1 MNVTAAKK
9 RAKAH
14 AELNRIKDEP
24 TIRPENYNVD
34 IATALVWYTEH
45 TDDKKRRKFAIE
57 HFAKLNRKN
66 EVLALNKASDFDVRQ
81 IGIMCR
87 LISTGNTLSEQH
99 MALLESR
106 VAILVAKH
114 KVVKEVKQKV
124 VDAPTAVV
132 SIQERMDEKARE
144 LAGEIEGAIDEFVLS
159 KGKTT
164 FSTKN
169 YLLAQAV
176 SAPVAKRIGDTFI
189 KMYNELADAIN
200 GEDEQLI
207 EGYSNF
213 SKRELKGFHKFV
225 GEIVDDCHQMVQT
238 AKAVR
243 APRKR
248 KPQSPTKLVSKMKF
262 LREFADLGLKSV
274 KPESII
280 GSTEVWYYN
289 TKYRRV
295 GVYKGEGGN
304 PLSVKGTTIIGFDV
318 KDSQQMTL
326 RKPEEFFKGL
336 ALGKRALNNALK
348 KLTTKPSAPNGRIN
362 EECILLGA
370 F

>member
-1 MNVTAAKK
+1 
-9 RAKAH
+9 
-14 AELNRIKDEP
+14 
-24 TIRPENYNVD
+24 
-34 IATALVWYTEH
+34 
-45 TDDKKRRKFAIE
+45 
-57 HFAKLNRKN
+57 
-66 EVLALNKASDFDVRQ
+66 
-81 IGIMCR
+81 
-87 LISTGNTLSEQH
+87 
-99 MALLESR
+99 
-106 VAILVAKH
+106 
-114 KVVKEVKQKV
+114 
-124 VDAPTAVV
+124 
-132 SIQERMDEKARE
+132 MDEKARE
-144 LAGEIEGAIDEFVLS
+144 LAGEIEGAIDDFILNKS
-159 KGKTT
+159 P
-164 FSTKN
+164 FSAKN
-169 YLLAQAV
+169 YLLSQSV
-176 SAPVAKRIGDTFI
+176 SAPIAKRIGDIFI

-200 GEDEQLI
+200 EEDAQLV

-213 SKRELKGFHKFV
+213 TKRELKAFHKFV

-238 AKAVR
+238 AKADR

-262 LREFADLGLKSV
+262 MREFAELGLKSV

-318 KDSQQMTL
+318 KESQQMTL

-336 ALGKRALNNALK
+336 SLGKRALNGALK

>member
-1 MNVTAAKK
+1 MNATAAKK

-24 TIRPENYNVD
+24 TIRQENYNVD
-34 IATALVWYTEH
+34 IGTAMVWYTEH
-45 TDDKKRRKFAIE
+45 TDDKKRLKFAIE
-57 HFAKLNRKN
+57 YFAKQNRKN

-87 LISTGNTLSEQH
+87 LLSNGNTLSDTH

-114 KVVKEVKQKV
+114 QEIKEVKKV
-124 VDAPTAVV
+124 VAVATAPVT

-144 LAGEIEGAIDEFVLS
+144 LAGEIEGAIDDFVNT
-159 KGKTT
+159 GKTT
-164 FSTKN
+164 FSAKN
-169 YLLAQAV
+169 FLLAQAV
-176 SAPVAKRIGDTFI
+176 SAPIAKRIGESFV
-189 KMYNELADAIN
+189 KLYNELADVIN
-200 GEDEQLI
+200 QEDDQLV

-213 SKRELKGFHKFV
+213 SKKELKAFHKFV
-225 GEIVDDCHQMVQT
+225 GEIIDDCEQMIQT
-238 AKAVR
+238 AKAGR

-248 KPQSPTKLVSKMKF
+248 KPQPPSKIVGKMKF
-262 LREFADLGLKSV
+262 MREFAEIGLKSI
-274 KPESII
+274 KPETII
-280 GSTEVWYYN
+280 GSSEVWYYN

-295 GVYKGEGGN
+295 GVYKGENGN
-304 PLSVKGTTIIGFDV
+304 PLSVKGTTIIGFDI
-318 KDSQQMTL
+318 KESQQMTL

-336 ALGKRALNNALK
+336 ALGKRALNGALK
-348 KLTTKPSAPNGRIN
+348 KLTTKPSTPNGRIN

>member
-1 MNVTAAKK
+1 MNATAAKK

-14 AELNRIKDEP
+14 AELNKIKDEP
-24 TIRPENYNVD
+24 SIRPENYTGD
-34 IATALVWYTEH
+34 IGTAMVWYTEH

-87 LISTGNTLSEQH
+87 LLATGNVLSEQH

-106 VAILVAKH
+106 VAILIAKQDD
-114 KVVKEVKQKV
+114 VKEVKKTV
-124 VDAPTAVV
+124 VVAAPVV
-132 SIQERMDEKARE
+132 SIQDRMDEKARD
-144 LAGEIEGAIDEFVLS
+144 LAGEIEGAIDDYIIS
-159 KGKTT
+159 KTP
-164 FSTKN
+164 FSAKN
-169 YLLAQAV
+169 YLLAQSV
-176 SAPVAKRIGDTFI
+176 SAPVAKRIGDNFV

-200 GEDEQLI
+200 EEDKQLV

-213 SKRELKGFHKFV
+213 TKRELKAFHKFV
-225 GEIVDDCHQMVQT
+225 GEIVDDCQQMIQT
-238 AKAVR
+238 AKAGR
-243 APRKR
+243 APRMR
-248 KPQSPTKLVSKMKF
+248 KPQPASKVVGKMKY
-262 LREFADLGLKSV
+262 LREFTELGLKSI
-274 KPESII
+274 KPETII

-304 PLSVKGTTIIGFDV
+304 TLSVKGTTIIGFDV
-318 KDSQQMTL
+318 KESQQMTL
-326 RKPEEFFKGL
+326 RKPEDFFKGL
-336 ALGKRALNNALK
+336 SLGKRALNGALK
-348 KLTTKPSAPNGRIN
+348 KLTTKPSVPNGRIN

>member
-1 MNVTAAKK
+1 MNATAAKK

-14 AELNRIKDEP
+14 AELNRLKDEP

-34 IATALVWYTEH
+34 IGTALVWYTEH
-45 TDDKKRRKFAIE
+45 TDDKKRLKYAIE

-87 LISTGNTLSEQH
+87 LLANGNTLSEQH

-114 KVVKEVKQKV
+114 KVVKEVKPKV
-124 VDAPTAVV
+124 VDAPTPVV

-159 KGKTT
+159 KGKTA
-164 FSTKN
+164 FSAKN

-176 SAPVAKRIGDTFI
+176 SAPIAKRIGDMFI
-189 KMYNELADAIN
+189 KTYNELADVIN

-238 AKAVR
+238 AKADR

-262 LREFADLGLKSV
+262 LREFTELNLKSV
-274 KPESII
+274 KPETII
-280 GSTEVWYYN
+280 GSSEVWYYN

-318 KDSQQMTL
+318 KESQQMTL

>member
-1 MNVTAAKK
+1 MNATAAKK

-14 AELNRIKDEP
+14 AELNRVKDEP

-34 IATALVWYTEH
+34 IGTALVWYTEH

-57 HFAKLNRKN
+57 HFAKLGRKQ
-66 EVLALNKASDFDVRQ
+66 EVLALNEASDYDVRQ

-87 LISTGNTLSEQH
+87 LLANGNTLSEQH

-114 KVVKEVKQKV
+114 KVVKEVKQKDV
-124 VDAPTAVV
+124 AAPISAV

-144 LAGEIEGAIDEFVLS
+144 LAGEIEGAIDEFVS
-159 KGKTT
+159 TGKTT
-164 FSTKN
+164 FSAKN
-169 YLLAQAV
+169 YLLSQSV
-176 SAPVAKRIGDTFI
+176 SAPIAKRIGDMFI
-189 KMYNELADAIN
+189 KTYNELADAIN
-200 GEDEQLI
+200 GEDDQLI

-213 SKRELKGFHKFV
+213 SKRELKAFHKFV

-238 AKAVR
+238 AKADR

-262 LREFADLGLKSV
+262 MREFAELGLKSI
-274 KPESII
+274 KPETII
-280 GSTEVWYYN
+280 GSSEVWYYN

-318 KDSQQMTL
+318 KESQQMTL

-336 ALGKRALNNALK
+336 SLGKRALNGALK

>member
-14 AELNRIKDEP
+14 AELNRLKDEP

-34 IATALVWYTEH
+34 IGIALVWYTEH
-45 TDDKKRRKFAIE
+45 TDDKKRLKFAIE
-57 HFAKLNRKN
+57 HFAKLNRKQ
-66 EVLALNKASDFDVRQ
+66 EVLALNKASDYDVRQ

-87 LISTGNTLSEQH
+87 LLSNGNTLSDEH
-99 MALLESR
+99 MSLLESR

-114 KVVKEVKQKV
+114 KTVNEIKKV
-124 VDAPTAVV
+124 VDAPASVV
-132 SIQERMDEKARE
+132 SIQERMEEKAHD
-144 LAGEIEGAIDEFVLS
+144 LASEIDAAIDEFVLNKS
-159 KGKTT
+159 ST

-169 YLLAQAV
+169 YLLSNEV
-176 SAPVAKRIGDTFI
+176 SAPIAKRIG
-189 KMYNELADAIN
+189 ELFHGLRAELVEVIAGD
-200 GEDEQLI
+200 DDQLI

-213 SKRELKGFHKFV
+213 TKRELKKFLEFV
-225 GEIVDDCHQMVQT
+225 NNIITDCEQQVQT
-238 AKAVR
+238 AKANR

-262 LREFADLGLKSV
+262 LREFTDLGLKSI
-274 KPESII
+274 KPETII

-304 PLSVKGTTIIGFDV
+304 PLSVKGTTLIGFDV

-348 KLTTKPSAPNGRIN
+348 KLTTKPSVPNGRIN

>member
-1 MNVTAAKK
+1 MNVNAAKK

-14 AELNRIKDEP
+14 AELNKAKNEP
-24 TIRPENYNVD
+24 TIRPDNYNVD
-34 IATALVWYTEH
+34 IGTAMVWYTEQ
-45 TDDKKRRKFAIE
+45 TDDKKRRKYAIE

-66 EVLALNKASDFDVRQ
+66 EVLALNKASDYDIRQ

-87 LISTGNTLSEQH
+87 LLSNGNTLSNEH

-106 VAILVAKH
+106 VALLVAKH
-114 KVVKEVKQKV
+114 QEIKQVKKV
-124 VDAPTAVV
+124 VDIATAPVT

-144 LAGEIEGAIDEFVLS
+144 LAGEIEGAIDDFVIT
-159 KGKTT
+159 GKTT

-169 YLLAQAV
+169 FLLAQSV
-176 SAPVAKRIGDTFI
+176 SAPIAKRIGDSFV
-189 KMYNELADAIN
+189 KLYNELADAIN
-200 GEDEQLI
+200 GEDAQLT

-213 SKRELKGFHKFV
+213 SKKELKAFHKFV
-225 GEIVDDCHQMVQT
+225 GEIVDDCQQMIQT
-238 AKAVR
+238 AKADR

-262 LREFADLGLKSV
+262 MREFADLELKSI
-274 KPESII
+274 KPETII
-280 GSTEVWYYN
+280 GSSEVWYYN

-295 GVYKGEGGN
+295 GVYKGENGN
-304 PLSVKGTTIIGFDV
+304 PLSVKGTTIIGFDI
-318 KDSQQMTL
+318 KESQQMTL

-336 ALGKRALNNALK
+336 SLGKRALNGALK
-348 KLTTKPSAPNGRIN
+348 KLTTKPSTPNGRIN

>member
-1 MNVTAAKK
+1 MNVNAAKK

-34 IATALVWYTEH
+34 IATALVWYTDQ
-45 TDDKKRRKFAIE
+45 TDDKKRLKYAIE

-87 LISTGNTLSEQH
+87 LLSNGNTLSDEH

-106 VAILVAKH
+106 VAVLVAKH
-114 KVVKEVKQKV
+114 NVVKEVKKEAV
-124 VDAPTAVV
+124 APTNVI

-164 FSTKN
+164 FSAKN

-176 SAPVAKRIGDTFI
+176 SAPIAKRIGDSFV
-189 KMYNELADAIN
+189 KLYNELADVIN
-200 GEDEQLI
+200 QEDDQLI

-213 SKRELKGFHKFV
+213 SKKELKAFHKFV
-225 GEIVDDCHQMVQT
+225 GEIVDDCQQMIQT
-238 AKAVR
+238 AKADR

-262 LREFADLGLKSV
+262 MREFAELSLKSI

-318 KDSQQMTL
+318 KESQQMTL

-348 KLTTKPSAPNGRIN
+348 KLTTKPSVPNGRIN

>member
-1 MNVTAAKK
+1 MNATAAKK

-14 AELNRIKDEP
+14 AELNKIKDEP

-34 IATALVWYTEH
+34 IGTAMVWYTEH

-87 LISTGNTLSEQH
+87 LLATGNTLSDAH

-114 KVVKEVKQKV
+114 EGIKEVKKAV
-124 VDAPTAVV
+124 TVTAPVV

-144 LAGEIEGAIDEFVLS
+144 LAGEIEGAIDEYIMS
-159 KGKTT
+159 KGKET
-164 FSTKN
+164 FSAKN
-169 YLLAQAV
+169 YLLAQSV
-176 SAPVAKRIGDTFI
+176 SAPIAKRIGDSFV
-189 KMYNELADAIN
+189 KLYNELADAIN
-200 GEDEQLI
+200 EEDKQLV

-213 SKRELKGFHKFV
+213 TKRELKAFHKFV
-225 GEIVDDCHQMVQT
+225 GEIVDDCQQMIQT
-238 AKAVR
+238 AKADRV
-243 APRKR
+243 PRKR
-248 KPQSPTKLVSKMKF
+248 KPQPSSKIVGKMKYM
-262 LREFADLGLKSV
+262 REFAELGLKSI
-274 KPESII
+274 KPETII
-280 GSTEVWYYN
+280 GSSEVWYYN

-318 KDSQQMTL
+318 KESQQMTL

-336 ALGKRALNNALK
+336 SLGKRALNGALK

>member
-1 MNVTAAKK
+1 
-9 RAKAH
+9 
-14 AELNRIKDEP
+14 
-24 TIRPENYNVD
+24 
-34 IATALVWYTEH
+34 
-45 TDDKKRRKFAIE
+45 
-57 HFAKLNRKN
+57 
-66 EVLALNKASDFDVRQ
+66 
-81 IGIMCR
+81 MCR
-87 LISTGNTLSEQH
+87 LLSNGNTLSDAH

-114 KVVKEVKQKV
+114 QEIKEVKKV
-124 VDAPTAVV
+124 VATAPVI

-144 LAGEIEGAIDEFVLS
+144 LAGDIEGAIDDFVS
-159 KGKTT
+159 TGTTT
-164 FSTKN
+164 FSAKN
-169 YLLAQAV
+169 FLLAQEV
-176 SAPVAKRIGDTFI
+176 SAPIAKRIGDSFV
-189 KMYNELADAIN
+189 KLYNELADAIN

-213 SKRELKGFHKFV
+213 SKKELKAFHKFV
-225 GEIVDDCHQMVQT
+225 GEIIDDCQQMIQT
-238 AKAVR
+238 AKADR

-262 LREFADLGLKSV
+262 MREFAELSLKSI
-274 KPESII
+274 KPETII
-280 GSTEVWYYN
+280 GSSEVWYYN

-304 PLSVKGTTIIGFDV
+304 PLSVKGTTIIGFDI
-318 KDSQQMTL
+318 KESQQMTL

-336 ALGKRALNNALK
+336 ALGKRALNGALK
-348 KLTTKPSAPNGRIN
+348 KLTTKPSTPNGRIN

>member
-14 AELNRIKDEP
+14 AELNRVKDEP

-34 IATALVWYTEH
+34 IGTALVWYTEH

-57 HFAKLNRKN
+57 HFAKLGRKQ
-66 EVLALNKASDFDVRQ
+66 EVLALSKASDYDVRQ

-87 LISTGNTLSEQH
+87 LLAIGNTLSEQH

-114 KVVKEVKQKV
+114 KTVKEIKKT
-124 VDAPTAVV
+124 VDAPTNVV
-132 SIQERMDEKARE
+132 SIQERMEEKAHD
-144 LAGEIEGAIDEFVLS
+144 LAGEIEGAIDEFTLNKS
-159 KGKTT
+159 ST

-169 YLLAQAV
+169 YLLSNEV
-176 SAPVAKRIGDTFI
+176 SAPIAKRIG
-189 KMYNELADAIN
+189 ELFHGLRAELLEVIAGD
-200 GEDEQLI
+200 DEQLV

-213 SKRELKGFHKFV
+213 TKREMKKFLEFV
-225 GEIVDDCHQMVQT
+225 NNIITDCEQQVQT
-238 AKAVR
+238 AKASR

-262 LREFADLGLKSV
+262 LREFADLGLKSI
-274 KPESII
+274 KPETII

-318 KDSQQMTL
+318 KESQQMTL

>member
-1 MNVTAAKK
+1 M
-9 RAKAH
+9 
-14 AELNRIKDEP
+14 
-24 TIRPENYNVD
+24 
-34 IATALVWYTEH
+34 
-45 TDDKKRRKFAIE
+45 E
-57 HFAKLNRKN
+57 HFAKLGRKQ
-66 EVLALNKASDFDVRQ
+66 EVLALNKASDYDVRQ

-87 LISTGNTLSEQH
+87 LLANGNTLSEQH

-114 KVVKEVKQKV
+114 KTFKEIKKV
-124 VDAPTAVV
+124 VDAPTNVV
-132 SIQERMDEKARE
+132 SIQERMEEKAHD
-144 LAGEIEGAIDEFVLS
+144 LAGEIEGAIDEFVLNKS
-159 KGKTT
+159 ST

-169 YLLAQAV
+169 YLLSNEV
-176 SAPVAKRIGDTFI
+176 SAPIAKRIG
-189 KMYNELADAIN
+189 ELFHGLRAELLEAIE
-200 GEDEQLI
+200 GDDEQLV
-207 EGYSNF
+207 EGYSKF
-213 SKRELKGFHKFV
+213 TKREMKKFLEFV
-225 GEIVDDCHQMVQT
+225 ENIITDCEQQVQT
-238 AKAVR
+238 AKASR

-262 LREFADLGLKSV
+262 LREFTDLGLKSV
-274 KPESII
+274 KPETII

-295 GVYKGEGGN
+295 GVYKGDGGN

-318 KDSQQMTL
+318 KESQQMTL

-348 KLTTKPSAPNGRIN
+348 KLTTKPSVPNGRIN

>member
-14 AELNRIKDEP
+14 AELNRVKDEP

-34 IATALVWYTEH
+34 IGTALVWYTEH
-45 TDDKKRRKFAIE
+45 TDDKKRLKFAME
-57 HFAKLNRKN
+57 HFAKLGRKQ
-66 EVLALNKASDFDVRQ
+66 EVLALNKASDYDVRQ

-87 LISTGNTLSEQH
+87 LLATGNTLSEQH

-114 KVVKEVKQKV
+114 KPVKEIKKV
-124 VDAPTAVV
+124 VDAPTNVV
-132 SIQERMDEKARE
+132 SIQERMEEKAHD
-144 LAGEIEGAIDEFVLS
+144 LAGEIEGAIDEFVLNKS
-159 KGKTT
+159 ST

-169 YLLAQAV
+169 YLLSNEV
-176 SAPVAKRIGDTFI
+176 SAPIAKRIG
-189 KMYNELADAIN
+189 ELFHGLRAELLEVIEGD
-200 GEDEQLI
+200 DEQLV

-213 SKRELKGFHKFV
+213 TKREMKKFLEFV
-225 GEIVDDCHQMVQT
+225 ENIITDCEQQVQT
-238 AKAVR
+238 AKASR

-262 LREFADLGLKSV
+262 LREFTDLGLKSI
-274 KPESII
+274 KPETII

-295 GVYKGEGGN
+295 GVYKGDGGN

-318 KDSQQMTL
+318 KESQQMTL

-348 KLTTKPSAPNGRIN
+348 KLTTKPSVPNGRIN

>member
-14 AELNRIKDEP
+14 AELNRVKDEP

-34 IATALVWYTEH
+34 IGTALVWYTEQ
-45 TDDKKRRKFAIE
+45 TDDKKRRKFAME
-57 HFAKLNRKN
+57 HFAKLGRKQ
-66 EVLALNKASDFDVRQ
+66 EVLALNKASDYDIRQ

-87 LISTGNTLSEQH
+87 LLATGNTLSEQH

-114 KVVKEVKQKV
+114 KPVKEIKKV
-124 VDAPTAVV
+124 VDAPTNVV
-132 SIQERMDEKARE
+132 SIQERMEEKAHD
-144 LAGEIEGAIDEFVLS
+144 LAGEIEGAIDEFVLNKS
-159 KGKTT
+159 ST

-169 YLLAQAV
+169 YLLSNEV
-176 SAPVAKRIGDTFI
+176 SAPIAKRIG
-189 KMYNELADAIN
+189 ELFHGLRVELLEVIEGD
-200 GEDEQLI
+200 DEQLV

-213 SKRELKGFHKFV
+213 TKREMKKFLEFV
-225 GEIVDDCHQMVQT
+225 ENIITDCEQQVQT
-238 AKAVR
+238 AKASR

-248 KPQSPTKLVSKMKF
+248 KPQSPTKLVSKLKF
-262 LREFADLGLKSV
+262 LREFADLGLKSI
-274 KPESII
+274 KPETII

-318 KDSQQMTL
+318 KESQQMTL

-348 KLTTKPSAPNGRIN
+348 KLTTKPSVPNGRIN

>member
-1 MNVTAAKK
+1 MNVNAAKK

-14 AELNRIKDEP
+14 AELNRVKDEP
-24 TIRPENYNVD
+24 VIRPENYNVD
-34 IATALVWYTEH
+34 ISTALVWYTEQA
-45 TDDKKRRKFAIE
+45 DDKKRLKYAIE
-57 HFAKLNRKN
+57 YFAKLNRKQ
-66 EVLALNKASDFDVRQ
+66 EVLALNKASDYDIRQ

-87 LISTGNTLSEQH
+87 LLTNGNTLSDEH

-106 VAILVAKH
+106 VAVLVAKH
-114 KVVKEVKQKV
+114 KPVKEIKKV
-124 VDAPTAVV
+124 VDVPTNVV
-132 SIQERMDEKARE
+132 SIQERMEEKAHD
-144 LAGEIEGAIDEFVLS
+144 LAGEIEGAIDDFVINKS
-159 KGKTT
+159 ST

-169 YLLAQAV
+169 YLLSNEV
-176 SAPVAKRIGDTFI
+176 SAPIAKRIG
-189 KMYNELADAIN
+189 ELFHGLRAELLEAIE
-200 GEDEQLI
+200 GDDEQLV
-207 EGYSNF
+207 EGYSKF
-213 SKRELKGFHKFV
+213 TKREMKKFLEFV
-225 GEIVDDCHQMVQT
+225 ENIITDCEQQVQT
-238 AKAVR
+238 AKANR

-262 LREFADLGLKSV
+262 LREFTDLGLKSV
-274 KPESII
+274 KPETII

-304 PLSVKGTTIIGFDV
+304 ALSVKGTTIIGFDI
-318 KDSQQMTL
+318 KESQQMTL

-348 KLTTKPSAPNGRIN
+348 KLTTKPSVPNGRIN

>member
-14 AELNRIKDEP
+14 AELNRLKDEP

-34 IATALVWYTEH
+34 IGTALVWYTEH
-45 TDDKKRRKFAIE
+45 TDDKKRLKYAIE

-87 LISTGNTLSEQH
+87 LLANGNTLSEQH

-114 KVVKEVKQKV
+114 KVVKEVKQAV
-124 VDAPTAVV
+124 VATAPVV

-159 KGKTT
+159 KGKIS
-164 FSTKN
+164 FSAKN

-176 SAPVAKRIGDTFI
+176 SAPIAKRIGDSFV
-189 KMYNELADAIN
+189 KLYNELADVIN
-200 GEDEQLI
+200 QEDEQLV

-213 SKRELKGFHKFV
+213 SKKELKAFHKFV

-238 AKAVR
+238 AKADR

-295 GVYKGEGGN
+295 GVYKGDGGN

-318 KDSQQMTL
+318 KESQQMTL

-336 ALGKRALNNALK
+336 ALGKRALNNAMK
-348 KLTTKPSAPNGRIN
+348 KLTTKTSAPNGRIN
-362 EECILLGA
+362 EECIILGA

>member
-225 GEIVDDCHQMVQT
+225 GEIVDDCQQMVQT

-243 APRKR
+243 TPRKR

-304 PLSVKGTTIIGFDV
+304 PLSVKGTTIIGFDI
-318 KDSQQMTL
+318 KESQQMTL

>member
-87 LISTGNTLSEQH
+87 LISIGNTLSEQH

>member
-1 MNVTAAKK
+1 
-9 RAKAH
+9 
-14 AELNRIKDEP
+14 
-24 TIRPENYNVD
+24 
-34 IATALVWYTEH
+34 
-45 TDDKKRRKFAIE
+45 
-57 HFAKLNRKN
+57 
-66 EVLALNKASDFDVRQ
+66 
-81 IGIMCR
+81 
-87 LISTGNTLSEQH
+87 

-114 KVVKEVKQKV
+114 QEVKEVKKTVAV
-124 VDAPTAVV
+124 VTAPVV
-132 SIQERMDEKARE
+132 SIQDRMDEKARE
-144 LAGEIEGAIDEFVLS
+144 LAGEIEGAIDDFILNKS
-159 KGKTT
+159 P
-164 FSTKN
+164 FSAKN
-169 YLLAQAV
+169 YLLSQSV
-176 SAPVAKRIGDTFI
+176 SAPIAKRIGDIFI

-200 GEDEQLI
+200 EEDTQLV

-213 SKRELKGFHKFV
+213 TKRELKAFHKFV

-238 AKAVR
+238 AKADR

-262 LREFADLGLKSV
+262 MREFAELGLKSV

-318 KDSQQMTL
+318 KESQQMTL

-336 ALGKRALNNALK
+336 SLGKRALNGALK

>member
-1 MNVTAAKK
+1 MKVNAAKK

-14 AELNRIKDEP
+14 AELNKAKDEP

-34 IATALVWYTEH
+34 IGTAMVWYTEQ
-45 TDDKKRRKFAIE
+45 TDDKKRRKYAIE
-57 HFAKLNRKN
+57 YFAKLNRKN
-66 EVLALNKASDFDVRQ
+66 EVLALNKASDYDIRQ

-87 LISTGNTLSEQH
+87 LLANDNTLSETH
-99 MALLESR
+99 MAMLESR

-114 KVVKEVKQKV
+114 SIIKEVKKEIL
-124 VDAPTAVV
+124 DAPVV

-144 LAGEIEGAIDEFVLS
+144 LAGEIEGAIDEYVLS
-159 KGKTT
+159 KGKVG
-164 FSTKN
+164 FSAKN
-169 YLLAQAV
+169 YLLAQSV
-176 SAPVAKRIGDTFI
+176 SAPIAKRIGDSFVGL
-189 KMYNELADAIN
+189 YNELADAIN
-200 GEDEQLI
+200 CEDDQLV

-213 SKRELKGFHKFV
+213 TKRELKAFHQFV
-225 GEIVDDCHQMVQT
+225 GTIVDDCQQMIQI
-238 AKAVR
+238 AKVDR

-248 KPQSPTKLVSKMKF
+248 KPQSPTKLVSKLKF
-262 LREFADLGLKSV
+262 LREFTELGLKSI
-274 KPESII
+274 KPETII

-304 PLSVKGTTIIGFDV
+304 PLSIKGTTIIGFDI
-318 KDSQQMTL
+318 KESQQMTL

-336 ALGKRALNNALK
+336 SLGKRALNNALK

>member
-1 MNVTAAKK
+1 MNATAAKK

-24 TIRPENYNVD
+24 TIRLENYNVD
-34 IATALVWYTEH
+34 IGTAMVWYTEH
-45 TDDKKRRKFAIE
+45 TDDKKRLKYAIE
-57 HFAKLNRKN
+57 YFAKQNRKN

-87 LISTGNTLSEQH
+87 LLSNGNTLSDTH

-114 KVVKEVKQKV
+114 QEIKEVKKV
-124 VDAPTAVV
+124 VAVATAPVT

-144 LAGEIEGAIDEFVLS
+144 LAGEIEGAIDDYVTS
-159 KGKTT
+159 KGKNT
-164 FSTKN
+164 FSAKN
-169 YLLAQAV
+169 FLLAQAV
-176 SAPVAKRIGDTFI
+176 SAPIAKRIGDSFV
-189 KMYNELADAIN
+189 KLYNELADVIN
-200 GEDEQLI
+200 GEDDQLI

-213 SKRELKGFHKFV
+213 SKKELKAFHKFV
-225 GEIVDDCHQMVQT
+225 GEIVDDCQQMIQT
-238 AKAVR
+238 AKAGR

-248 KPQSPTKLVSKMKF
+248 KPQPPSKVVGKMKF
-262 LREFADLGLKSV
+262 MREFAELSLKSI
-274 KPESII
+274 KPETII
-280 GSTEVWYYN
+280 GSSEVWYYN

-295 GVYKGEGGN
+295 GVYKGENGN
-304 PLSVKGTTIIGFDV
+304 PLSVKGTTIIGFDI
-318 KDSQQMTL
+318 KESQQMTL

-336 ALGKRALNNALK
+336 ALGKRALNGALK
-348 KLTTKPSAPNGRIN
+348 KLTTKPSTPNGRIN